1 MIFRFL
7 SLAAVFVLSSC
18 AYTME
23 KSYQDIK
30 IETPGAEN
38 ALCYIDVDKLRYR
51 VHPPETL
58 SITKSKADL
67 HVDCLAPGNR
77 RKKVI
82 IEPRF
87 SRYGYADMALGV
99 IPGLA
104 WDAASNSLYKYPD
117 IVTVDFTYAAIKPE
131 DMPAQN
137 RPDVKPPEEYTLEEI
152 LPGEPR
158 MNKDKGALP
167 VEFKKREKPGMVQ
180 GDGPVEYMI
189 QSGAAPDKGA
199 LKPASRAVINPGG
212 APSQPAGP
220 VLTGPSYPGE

>member
-1 MIFRFL
+1 MFSRFL
-7 SLAAVFVLSSC
+7 LISAVFVLASC

-38 ALCYIDVDKLRYR
+38 ALCYIDVNKLRYR

-58 SITKSKADL
+58 SITKSKANL
-67 HVDCLAPGNR
+67 KVDCLAPGNR
-77 RKKVI
+77 RKEVI
-82 IEPRF
+82 IEPAF
-87 SRYGYADMALGV
+87 SKYGYGDFALGV

-117 IVTVDFTYAAIKPE
+117 IVTVDFTYAAVKPE

-158 MNKDKGALP
+158 MNRDKGALP
-167 VEFKKREKPGMVQ
+167 AEFQKRQKPGSVQ
-180 GDGPVEYMI
+180 GTEPLEYMI
-189 QSGAAPDKGA
+189 QSGSAPDKGA
-199 LKPASRAVINPGG
+199 LKRASQPAINPSG